1 MGRSPED
8 TTVTTEVYW
17 GDVFAIA
24 LQELRSQGKISDARP
39 LLRIDGQAEA
49 DMAPYQFD
57 PVYGKLHRLGCSNI
71 AVDSRSALFARWSM
85 ALDEQF
91 LACPHCRPHPYPRGQ
106 EAQDITLDILFGV
119 ISILDQ
125 FGTVLRERG
134 KEYRT
139 SSDGQELERKLEDL
153 YQNLDRQQK
162 DTIGAM
168 LHSMDQMVK
177 FLREADKNLSQD
189 LHANPMNG
197 HAHTNGHGVEKGKAH
212 ETGTMKEARN
222 GNGKRPVRRQNSRKS
237 K

>member
-8 TTVTTEVYW
+8 TTGTIEVYW

-24 LQELRSQGKISDARP
+24 LQELRSQGKVSDARP
-39 LLRIDGQAEA
+39 LLRIDGQVEA
-49 DMAPYQFD
+49 AMAPYQFD
-57 PVYGKLHRLGCSNI
+57 PVYGKLHRRGCSNI
-71 AVDSRSALFARWSM
+71 ADDSRSALFARWSM
-85 ALDEQF
+85 GLDERF

-106 EAQDITLDILFGV
+106 EAQDVTLDILFGV

-162 DTIGAM
+162 ETIEVM

-177 FLREADKNLSQD
+177 FLREADRNLSQVHD
-189 LHANPMNG
+189 KPVNG
-197 HAHTNGHGVEKGKAH
+197 HVQTNGHGMAKKKAN
-212 ETGTMKEARN
+212 ETGTMKVVN
-222 GNGKRPVRRQNSRKS
+222 GNGRRPARRHDSRKS

>member
-1 MGRSPED
+1 MGRSTDD
-8 TTVTTEVYW
+8 TTATTEVYW
-17 GDVFAIA
+17 GDAFAIA
-24 LQELRSQGKISDARP
+24 LQELRSQGKVSDARP

-49 DMAPYQFD
+49 ALAPYQFD
-57 PVYGKLHRLGCSNI
+57 PVYGKLHRRGCSAI
-71 AVDSRSALFARWSM
+71 ADDSRSALFARWRM

-91 LACPHCRPHPYPRGQ
+91 LACPHCRPHPLPQGK
-106 EAQDITLDILFGV
+106 EAQDVTLDIFFGV

-139 SSDGQELERKLEDL
+139 SKDGQELERKLEGL

-162 DTIGAM
+162 DTLEVM

-177 FLREADKNLSQD
+177 FLREADKNLSQG
-189 LHANPMNG
+189 LHDKPVNG
-197 HAHTNGHGVEKGKAH
+197 HVHTNGHAMGKRKTH
-212 ETGTMKEARN
+212 EAETVKSRN
-222 GNGKRPVRRQNSRKS
+222 GNGKRPARRPDTRKS

>member
-1 MGRSPED
+1 MGCSPED
-8 TTVTTEVYW
+8 ITGPTDVYW

-24 LQELRSQGKISDARP
+24 LQELRSQGKVSDARP
-39 LLRIDGQAEA
+39 LLRIDAQTEA
-49 DMAPYQFD
+49 AMAPYQFD
-57 PVYGKLHRLGCSNI
+57 PVYGKLHRRGCSNI
-71 AVDSRSALFARWSM
+71 ADDSRSALFARWSM
-85 ALDEQF
+85 GFDEQF
-91 LACPHCRPHPYPRGQ
+91 LACSHCRPHPYPRGQ
-106 EAQDITLDILFGV
+106 EAQDVTLDILFGV

-162 DTIGAM
+162 DTIEVM

-177 FLREADKNLSQD
+177 FLREADRNLSQVHD
-189 LHANPMNG
+189 KPVNGHRQMNG
-197 HAHTNGHGVEKGKAH
+197 HGMAKKKPNGTE
-212 ETGTMKEARN
+212 TMKAGK
-222 GNGKRPVRRQNSRKS
+222 GNGRRQVRRQDSRKS

>member
-1 MGRSPED
+1 MERSPED

-24 LQELRSQGKISDARP
+24 LQELRSQGKVSDARP

-49 DMAPYQFD
+49 AMAPYQFD
-57 PVYGKLHRLGCSNI
+57 PVYGKLHRRGCSNI

-153 YQNLDRQQK
+153 YQSLDRQQK
-162 DTIGAM
+162 DTIGVM
-168 LHSMDQMVK
+168 LYSMDQMVK
-177 FLREADKNLSQD
+177 FLREADRNLSQD

-197 HAHTNGHGVEKGKAH
+197 HAHTNGDGVGKEKTH
-212 ETGTMKEARN
+212 ETGTMKARN